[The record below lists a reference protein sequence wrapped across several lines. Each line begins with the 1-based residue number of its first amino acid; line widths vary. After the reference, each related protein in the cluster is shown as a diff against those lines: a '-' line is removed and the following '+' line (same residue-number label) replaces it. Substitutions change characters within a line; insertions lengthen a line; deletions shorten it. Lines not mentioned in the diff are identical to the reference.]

1 MARKL
6 GLWMSTALVVG
17 NMIGS
22 GVFLLPASLG
32 AYGGVSLVGWLLTS
46 VGAMALALTFAR
58 LSRLLPRA
66 GGPYAYTRAGFGN
79 FAGFAVAWGYW
90 VSVCAGNAAIAV
102 AFVGYLAFFWHPL
115 ATSAPLGAGAA
126 LTAIWSLTWVNS
138 RGVRKAGSVQLITTI
153 LKLLPLIALGTMGL
167 LLLNWDHFTPFNPSG
182 QPLVVAVS
190 ATATLTLWAFLG
202 VESATIPAGD
212 VERPEWTIP
221 RATVFGTGLAAVVYV
236 LSTVGVMGIL
246 PPDRLVSSTAPF
258 ADAASAVW
266 GSWAAGAVGAGAAL
280 SCFGALNGW
289 ILLQGQLPMAVAM
302 DGLFPAVFGRIS
314 RRGTPVAGLTVS
326 SLLVT
331 LIVLTNY
338 TKGLVDTFTFVIL
351 LATVTVLVPY
361 VFSSLYLVMLSLRA
375 SPTANATAAVAGLAL
390 LYSVWAIAGSG
401 RDAVFWGFLLLLAG
415 VPVFAWIRRDRN
427 RTGAPT

>member
-1 MARKL
+1 
-6 GLWMSTALVVG
+6 
-17 NMIGS
+17 
-22 GVFLLPASLG
+22 
-32 AYGGVSLVGWLLTS
+32 
-46 VGAMALALTFAR
+46 
-58 LSRLLPRA
+58 
-66 GGPYAYTRAGFGN
+66 
-79 FAGFAVAWGYW
+79 
-90 VSVCAGNAAIAV
+90 
-102 AFVGYLAFFWHPL
+102 
-115 ATSAPLGAGAA
+115 
-126 LTAIWSLTWVNS
+126 
-138 RGVRKAGSVQLITTI
+138 
-153 LKLLPLIALGTMGL
+153 
-167 LLLNWDHFTPFNPSG
+167 
-182 QPLVVAVS
+182 
-190 ATATLTLWAFLG
+190 
-202 VESATIPAGD
+202 
-212 VERPEWTIP
+212 
-221 RATVFGTGLAAVVYV
+221 VYV

-266 GSWAAGAVGAGAAL
+266 GPWAAGAIGAGAAL

-314 RRGTPVAGLTVS
+314 RRGTPVAGLALS

-375 SPTANATAAVAGLAL
+375 SPTAKATLAVAGLAL